1 MIFKHNNKQHILA
14 LVVGAVVAV
23 PVLTL
28 PIGVRAG
35 IRPALAVSNA
45 YNAAFGINEEYGN
58 VLGNEGDVV
67 IEDWAII
74 GDEGMIDSENM
85 ESDVDPDEEP
95 EVTPAEVDYT
105 YTDVPKYTV
114 YQQYDSASNLPIE
127 LLDPQYFAA
136 DDTQY
141 YVQARNTIM
150 KQYPDMTTLTLKQ
163 MNLGEGVRRIGIGD
177 TWSKVRTKDGQEG
190 YILSNCITDEMV
202 WVPIDLTV
210 WVDTGSL
217 ILRKEPSTAA
227 EQLKEVH
234 LHDRLHVVAYADKWY
249 KVVTKDGTTGYVYKS
264 FTTQKPPPTP
274 TPTPTPRPTA
284 ARSSRGGYTGT
295 TGNVGSL
302 PKITGKNGE
311 SIVSIAASMLGVR
324 YVYAGSS
331 RSGIDC
337 SGLVMYCYAQIGIG
351 VPHGANQIC
360 NRSGVKIARS
370 DVALGDVICYDYGGR
385 CGHVAIYAGGGQV
398 IHASQS
404 RGRVCYGNVDMLPI
418 RAIKRLIQ

>member
-1 MIFKHNNKQHILA
+1 MVLKHNRKQYILS
-14 LVVGAVVAV
+14 LVVGVAVAV

-45 YNAAFGINEEYGN
+45 YKNVFGITEEYGEF
-58 VLGNEGDVV
+58 LSDNEQVV
-67 IEDWAII
+67 IEDWAIV
-74 GDEGMIDSENM
+74 D
-85 ESDVDPDEEP
+85 DVDPVATPTPDETDDQP
-95 EVTPAEVDYT
+95 QEVVITGSYE
-105 YTDVPKYTV
+105 DVPKYTV
-114 YQQYDSASNLPIE
+114 FQAYDSASNLPIE

-141 YVQARNTIM
+141 YVKTRQVLL
-150 KQYPDMTTLTLKQ
+150 KQEPDMTSVTIRM
-163 MNLGEGVRRIGIGD
+163 MNIGEGVRRIGIGD
-177 TWSKVRTKDGQEG
+177 TWSKIRTKDGEEG

-202 WVPIDLTV
+202 WVVIDLTV

-234 LHDRLHVVAYADKWY
+234 LHDKLHVIAYADKWY
-249 KVVTKDGTTGYVYKS
+249 KVVTTDGTTGYVYKS
-264 FTTQKPPPTP
+264 FTTRKPPPTP
-274 TPTPTPRPTA
+274 TPTPTPRPT
-284 ARSSRGGYTGT
+284 SPPRGSYSGT
-295 TGNVGSL
+295 TGNVRSL

-324 YVYAGSS
+324 YVYGGSS
-331 RSGIDC
+331 ASGIDC
-337 SGLVMYCYAQIGIG
+337 SGLVMYCYAQIGISL
-351 VPHGANQIC
+351 PHGANQIC
-360 NRSGVKIARS
+360 NRSGVSVARS
-370 DVALGDVICYDYGGR
+370 DVALGDVICYDYGSR

-404 RGRVCYGNVDMLPI
+404 RGRVCYGNVDMMAI
-418 RAIKRLIQ
+418 RAIKRIIQ

>member
-1 MIFKHNNKQHILA
+1 MEIKHNRKQYILS
-14 LVVGAVVAV
+14 LVVGAAVAV

-28 PIGVRAG
+28 PIGVRVG

-45 YNAAFGINEEYGN
+45 YKSAFGITEEYG
-58 VLGNEGDVV
+58 DFISDDQVV
-67 IEDWAII
+67 IEDWAIV
-74 GDEGMIDSENM
+74 DEEGMIDSTSM
-85 ESDVDPDEEP
+85 EPVATP
-95 EVTPAEVDYT
+95 TPAEGEEEVVITGSYP
-105 YTDVPKYTV
+105 DVPKYTV
-114 YQQYDSASNLPIE
+114 YQAYDSASNLPIE

-141 YVQARNTIM
+141 YVKTREVLL
-150 KQYPDMTTLTLKQ
+150 KQFPDMTTLTIRK
-163 MNLGEGVRRIGIGD
+163 MKIGEGVRRIGIGD
-177 TWSKVRTKDGQEG
+177 TWSKVRTKDGEEG

-202 WVPIDLTV
+202 WVDIDLTV

-234 LHDRLHVVAYADKWY
+234 LHDRLHVIAYADKWY
-249 KVVTKDGTTGYVYKS
+249 KVVTTDGTTGYVYKS

-284 ARSSRGGYTGT
+284 TRAPRGSYSGS
-295 TGNVGSL
+295 TGNVRSL

-324 YVYAGSS
+324 YVYGSCS
-331 RSGIDC
+331 PSGTDC
-337 SGLVMYCYAQIGIG
+337 SGLVKYCYGQIGIS

-360 NRSGVKIARS
+360 NRSGVTVARS
-370 DVALGDVICYDYGGR
+370 DVALGDVICYDYGSR

-404 RGRVCYGNVDMLPI
+404 RGRVVYGNVDMMAI